1 MTSLHELREL
11 PKEGDFF
18 LLFDDLLEVIRDV
31 SIKHKFSFKNP
42 YKDKKR
48 ARYRC
53 LNTACLWKVIA
64 HLNRDNENEVIVDS
78 VIS

>member
-11 PKEGDFF
+11 LKEGDFF
-18 LLFDDLLEVIRDV
+18 LLFDNLLKVIRDV
-31 SIKHKFSFKNP
+31 SIKHKFRFKNP

-53 LNTACLWKVIA
+53 FNDACPWKVIA
-64 HLNRDNENEVIVDS
+64 HLNGDDENEVIVD
-78 VIS
+78 VIIS